1 MSKKAVLSY
10 VVDRNT
16 GLWKALSGC
25 SASQQEI
32 SGSQVYN
39 SERFTEAE
47 LPPQVDLRPFMTS
60 VENQAGS
67 NSCTANAVVGGYEYI
82 MNRVGEEVDFSRLFV
97 YYNARELGL
106 EHIQQTLVIILLSI
120 CQ

>member
-32 SGSQVYN
+32 SGSQVLNY
-39 SERFTEAE
+39 ETLVVRA
-47 LPPQVDLRPFMTS
+47 
-60 VENQAGS
+60 
-67 NSCTANAVVGGYEYI
+67 SCPLYMYLITLESAVVI
-82 MNRVGEEVDFSRLFV
+82 NHNIPDFLDK
-97 YYNARELGL
+97 AG
-106 EHIQQTLVIILLSI
+106 I
-120 CQ
+120 